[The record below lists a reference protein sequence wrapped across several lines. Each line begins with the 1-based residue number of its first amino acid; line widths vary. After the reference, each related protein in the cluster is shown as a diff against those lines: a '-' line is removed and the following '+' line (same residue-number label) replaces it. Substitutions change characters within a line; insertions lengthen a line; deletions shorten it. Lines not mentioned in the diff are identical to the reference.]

1 MAVRSRISISNSDGM
16 VEIGHRGNGD
26 WSVNAGAA
34 EIDKEEKEVMSSGTR
49 GCRGPSREW

>member
-16 VEIGHRGNGD
+16 VEIGHRGDGD